1 MRDTRATAITVLA
14 VAGAALLQIGAI
26 AGALRAARFADPLAT
41 LIALQAIV
49 AIAEAIALR
58 RLLPRELR
66 EPRRG
71 VLLHLWLA
79 CLFVPCAGGLI
90 EVLAAAWGK
99 WVPMRRDLQDAGV
112 AGRPEFVSY
121 LVSRV
126 AHGGGARVQSR
137 LANTRAAT
145 SDRLAALVA
154 IQGLPTHTTGALLR
168 ELLSDPVDDLRLL
181 AYGTLDQAENEIVHK
196 ISEGTDALRFAQSN
210 DERRTLHRRLAELH
224 FELVY
229 QQLAQ
234 GDVYQHTLKQADEH
248 ARQAQALPGGE
259 QDGALWLLRA
269 RLALARHRPDDAAPL
284 LERANALGFPRERLL
299 PWLAEVAFLQGRYPQ
314 AAQFMATLAHG
325 AATPTLKPVVDY
337 WIS

>member
-1 MRDTRATAITVLA
+1 MRDARSIAITVLA
-14 VAGAALLQIGAI
+14 VAGAALLQVAAIIGALHV
-26 AGALRAARFADPLAT
+26 AHFADPFAT
-41 LIALQAIV
+41 LLALQTIV
-49 AIAEAIALR
+49 AAAEAVAFR
-58 RLLPRELR
+58 RLLPLELR
-66 EPRRG
+66 EPRWK

-79 CLFVPCAGGLI
+79 CALVPCVGGLI

-99 WVPMRRDLQDAGV
+99 WVPMRRGLQDV
-112 AGRPEFVSY
+112 DVVSRPEFVSY

-126 AHGGGARVQSR
+126 AHGGGGRVQSR

-145 SDRLAALVA
+145 SDRLAALIA

-168 ELLSDPVDDLRLL
+168 ELLADPVDDLRLL

-196 ISEGTDALRFAQSN
+196 ISESKDALGVVQSD
-210 DERRTLHRRLAELH
+210 DERRALHRRLAELH

-259 QDGALWLLRA
+259 RDAALWLLRA
-269 RLALARHRPDDAAPL
+269 RLALAQHRPDDASPL
-284 LERANALGFPRERLL
+284 LEQANTLGFPRERLL
-299 PWLAEVAFLQGRYPQ
+299 PWLAEVAFLQGRHAR
-314 AAQFMATLAHG
+314 AAEFVNAMAQGG
-325 AATPTLKPVVDY
+325 AAPALKPVVDY
-337 WIS
+337 WTS

>member
-1 MRDTRATAITVLA
+1 MRDPLAIAMTALA

-26 AGALRAARFADPLAT
+26 VGVLRVGHFADALAAM
-41 LIALQAIV
+41 LALQAL
-49 AIAEAIALR
+49 AAAAEAFAFR

-66 EPRRG
+66 EPRRK

-79 CLFVPCAGGLI
+79 CLLVPCVGGLI
-90 EVLAAAWGK
+90 VVLAAAWGK
-99 WVPMRRDLQDAGV
+99 WVPMRRGLQDVGIV
-112 AGRPEFVSY
+112 SRPEFVSY

-168 ELLSDPVDDLRLL
+168 ELLGDPVDDLRLL

-196 ISEGTDALRFAQSN
+196 ISESKDALSVVQSD
-210 DERRTLHRRLAELH
+210 DERQVLHRRLAELH

-248 ARQAQALPGGE
+248 ARRAQALPNGE
-259 QDGALWLLRA
+259 RDAALWLLRA
-269 RLALARHRPDDAAPL
+269 RLALAQHRPDDAAPF
-284 LERANALGFPRERLL
+284 LEQANALGFPRERLL
-299 PWLAEVAFLQGRYPQ
+299 PWLAEVAFLQSRHAR
-314 AAQFMATLAHG
+314 AAELVRALAQGG
-325 AATPTLKPVVDY
+325 AAPALKPVVDY
-337 WIS
+337 WTS